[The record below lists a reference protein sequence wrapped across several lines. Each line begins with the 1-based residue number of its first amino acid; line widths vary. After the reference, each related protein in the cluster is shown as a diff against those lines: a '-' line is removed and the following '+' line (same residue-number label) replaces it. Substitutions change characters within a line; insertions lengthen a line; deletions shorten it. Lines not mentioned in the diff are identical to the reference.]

1 MGFYPIPRSD
11 MCMSDPM
18 PFSQHW
24 DARVP
29 VPISS
34 IDDIG
39 RSLQAAYTSLKPG
52 DLVHMCSF
60 ERNDWTR
67 LTEVASFR
75 VVSCDNSVIETVQVS
90 DTIKVPA
97 KRVESGAEIAAKY
110 EIIKMGHAFE
120 VRDGHGN
127 TIEVFVAHDQ
137 AVAFIETMKNKS
149 RPNAPSLSTG
159 RGDLSIKRG
168 FAGKFIVTNQSG
180 EPVKE
185 FPNKAAAEQFISAA
199 A

>member
-24 DARVP
+24 EARIP

-34 IDDIG
+34 IDDMG
-39 RSLQAAYTSLKPG
+39 RSLQAAYTSLKPS
-52 DLVHMCSF
+52 DLVHICSF

-75 VVSCDNSVIETVQVS
+75 VVSCDNGKIETVQVS
-90 DTIKVPA
+90 DTVKVPA
-97 KRVESGAEIAAKY
+97 RKVASNAEVAAEY

-120 VRDGHGN
+120 VRDGHGS
-127 TIEVFVAHDQ
+127 TLEVFVAHDQ
-137 AVAFIETMKNKS
+137 AATFIETMKAKAGGQ
-149 RPNAPSLSTG
+149 APPPPPAHTG
-159 RGDLSIKRG
+159 LAIKRG

-180 EPVKE
+180 ESVKE
-185 FPNKAAAEQFISAA
+185 FPNKASAEQFIAA
-199 A
+199 AA